1 MITTIGINEYK
12 IYSPVGVYEEE
23 RILKNC
29 LSISIK
35 ISFERTLHTDSIS
48 DTIDYCVL
56 CELVKKSCEGPCELL
71 ETIADNILFE
81 IKHRIKSCQSIYI
94 SIKKFNPILKHNV
107 QNVFVEVKEDNI

>member
-1 MITTIGINEYK
+1 MITSIGINEYK

-29 LSISIK
+29 LIVSIK
-35 ISFERTLHTDSIS
+35 ISFIRTIHSDSIKN
-48 DTIDYCVL
+48 TIDYTIL
-56 CELVKKSCEGPCELL
+56 CDILKHCCDKPCELL
-71 ETIADNILFE
+71 ETIADNILLE
-81 IKHRIKSCQSIYI
+81 IKHRIKSYQSIYI